1 MAHSIIVRVIALA
14 LLRLILILSIVRAMM
29 STDIPPTRPS
39 PIPISRTQ
47 LFLGFL
53 KIGLLGFGG
62 VAAIARHV
70 IVEDRAW
77 LSEKDYAS
85 LLGIGQIL
93 PGPNIVNVSIMIG
106 DRFQGPLGSLCALSG
121 LMTMPLLI
129 LVGLATAYQSF
140 ATVPAVQ
147 AGIAGTAAAA
157 AGLVV
162 GTALKMT
169 RKLKPTRLT
178 LAIGVVVFA
187 AVGIAHLPMLPV
199 VLIVAPLSILAA
211 ARENRS

>member
-1 MAHSIIVRVIALA
+1 
-14 LLRLILILSIVRAMM
+14 MM
-29 STDIPPTRPS
+29 SFKEFPSSPT
-39 PIPISRTQ
+39 PIRISRTQ

-77 LSEKDYAS
+77 LSEKEYAS
-85 LLGIGQIL
+85 LLGIGQVL

-106 DRFQGPLGSLCALSG
+106 DRFQGPLGSLCALCG
-121 LMTMPLLI
+121 LMTMPLII
-129 LVGLATAYQSF
+129 LVILATLYQSF
-140 ATVPAVQ
+140 AAIPAVQ

-162 GTALKMT
+162 GTALKMA
-169 RKLKPTRLT
+169 RKLKPTRLA
-178 LAIGVVVFA
+178 LLVGLLVFA
-187 AVGIAHLPMLPV
+187 AVGIARLPMLPV
-199 VLIVAPLSILAA
+199 VLIVAPISILAA
-211 ARENRS
+211 SREKRS